1 MLLVVDGGGERR
13 CTGGEEAEGLCVRWG
28 SAFERVELLH
38 RGGRLC
44 CCVGIRSVKHEI
56 GAGHHTLASR
66 SWAMDIKELLQP
78 MGSSIQDTL

>member
-1 MLLVVDGGGERR
+1 MRETGFGLL
-13 CTGGEEAEGLCVRWG
+13 EEL
-28 SAFERVELLH
+28 SYLH